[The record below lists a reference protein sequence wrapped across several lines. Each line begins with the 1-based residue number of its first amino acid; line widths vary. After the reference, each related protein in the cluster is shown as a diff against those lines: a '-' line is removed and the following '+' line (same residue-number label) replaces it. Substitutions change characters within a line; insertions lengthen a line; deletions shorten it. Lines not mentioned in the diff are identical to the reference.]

1 MVRLPESV
9 KNSNT
14 NRASDKTPVKELK
27 QYDRQFRSR
36 GFFHLAG
43 VDEAGRGPIAGPVVA
58 AAVILPEDFEL
69 QGIEDSKNVREPL
82 REQLFQEIISGA
94 LSVGISYKTSDFI
107 DSTNILKATL
117 IAMTEAVRNLTVEPD
132 LVLIDGTSMLPLL
145 KGKRQLPIVKGDGKS
160 LSIAAAS
167 IVAKVFRDRLMRRYD
182 YLYPEYGFKKHKG
195 YPTREH
201 IRALHLFGP
210 SPIHRKTYKS
220 VRICLEEAG
229 AGKQKI

>member
-1 MVRLPESV
+1 M
-9 KNSNT
+9 KNFKI
-14 NRASDKTPVKELK
+14 NRTLNKAPVKELK
-27 QYDRQFRSR
+27 QYDEQFRSR

-58 AAVILPEDFEL
+58 AAVVLPEEFEL
-69 QGIEDSKNVREPL
+69 QGIKDSKKVRESL
-82 REQLFQEIISGA
+82 REQLFQEIISEA
-94 LSVGISYKTSDFI
+94 LSVGIGYTTPEFI

-117 IAMTEAVRNLTVEPD
+117 IAMTEAVRSLYVEPD
-132 LVLIDGTSMLPLL
+132 LILIDGTYMLPLL
-145 KGKRQLPIVKGDGKS
+145 KGKKQFPIVGGDGKS

-182 YLYPEYGFKKHKG
+182 YLYPEYGFKRHKG

-201 IRALHLFGP
+201 IKALHLFGP

-220 VRICLEEAG
+220 VRRCLEEAG
-229 AGKQKI
+229 AKKQKT